1 MPTITI
7 KKRDTTTATVLAP
20 HGVLGLVSSGTVKLS
35 PADTLVAITIDDNL
49 MDRDY
54 QYQALMA
61 SILNHEGDVFSL
73 VGENDGYYV
82 SRINGVTPL
91 NGGIALLGGISERIY
106 ENGNTIH
113 VKNIARADL
122 DCDDYIRIKEY
133 ILRIKNTLDGIKS
146 QIVDDPETGIGG
158 ALITYGVHR
167 QYQTLQ
173 RIWNYLVRNL
183 SLVLNVS
190 YQENAEDTSD
200 VYMQIKIHNNTGQTY
215 TLRPMNITLHR
226 RVQWSNVY
234 IRQEK
239 VVKISRT
246 SGGAR
251 IAVSV
256 TPPGPGNISIGS
268 STAAPD
274 TVTWTYTPW
283 ASGSYPDG
291 PVDVQPNETIAI
303 SIQFKLFVTT
313 GSASL
318 PHQLSFTV
326 ATDIK
331 DDTVEGDEVVTVSRG
346 RTVYIHNESLT
357 YTAPEE

>member
-7 KKRDTTTATVLAP
+7 KKRDTTIATTLAP

-54 QYQALMA
+54 QYQALME
-61 SILNHEGDVFSL
+61 SILNHEGDVFSQ
-73 VGENDGYYV
+73 VDKNDGYYV

-113 VKNIARADL
+113 IKNIARADL

-133 ILRIKNTLDGIKS
+133 LLRIKNTLDGIKS

-183 SLVLNVS
+183 SLVFNVS

-234 IRQEK
+234 IRPEK
-239 VVKISRT
+239 VVKIART

-251 IAVSV
+251 IAFSV
-256 TPPGPGNISIGS
+256 TSPGPGNISIGS
-268 STAAPD
+268 PTLEPD
-274 TVTWTYTPW
+274 TVTWTYSPRV
-283 ASGSYPDG
+283 AGSYPAE
-291 PVDVQPNETIAI
+291 PVDVRPNETIAI
-303 SIQFKLFVTT
+303 SIQFQLFVTA
-313 GSASL
+313 GSPAL

-326 ATDIK
+326 ATGIK

-346 RTVYIHNESLT
+346 RTVYIHNDSLT